1 MAAPERML
9 PGAWL
14 AAWLNLCVL
23 LAFAPAPL
31 VWGLAGFAA
40 AAAAWCRPALLGS
53 TLRRMGWLLLSLMA
67 VMAWTTPGD
76 ALFDARWAP
85 TRQGLAA
92 GATQAARLLCA
103 VLAVRAIIAA
113 SPRPA
118 LLGAFYQAFRPL
130 SRLGFPA
137 DTLAVRLWLTLDAVD
152 ALGRVPFRSLW
163 ARLGRA
169 LDQDV
174 AVSGPDRVELLL
186 CKWRTREWCVVAVC
200 VLVSGWTIARWG

>member
-14 AAWLNLCVL
+14 FAWLNLCVL

-76 ALFDARWAP
+76 ALFDAVWAP

-92 GATQAARLLCA
+92 GATQAARVRA
-103 VLAVRAIIAA
+103 ETRGRRKGMSERATGAVRASRAGVAVDLGNRVQIAQR
-113 SPRPA
+113 PRGRRDFPGDRPA
-118 LLGAFYQAFRPL
+118 GH
-130 SRLGFPA
+130 G
-137 DTLAVRLWLTLDAVD
+137 
-152 ALGRVPFRSLW
+152 
-163 ARLGRA
+163 
-169 LDQDV
+169 
-174 AVSGPDRVELLL
+174 
-186 CKWRTREWCVVAVC
+186 
-200 VLVSGWTIARWG
+200 